1 MIYRTKDS
9 TLININIYD
18 FKTDKSY
25 YTSVMNMKMNENRE
39 NSFTNKPIM
48 KPENSSLNSI
58 MKLIK

>member
-48 KPENSSLNSI
+48 NPENSSLNSI